1 MTSPW
6 EQGHQKVNST
16 YVDLKLTIAK
26 ACVESGLKTTD
37 VLCALAICYATL
49 GITHMRPGADIEET
63 IDALM
68 DGVKAAIDHARETIG
83 KRLNDEP

>member
-16 YVDLKLTIAK
+16 YIDLKLTIAK
-26 ACVESGLKTTD
+26 ACIESGLRTTD

-49 GITHMRPGADIEET
+49 GMTQMLPGADIEET

-68 DGVKAAIDHARETIG
+68 GGVKNAIDYERETIG